1 MAETKRRPRRT
12 TGGIREL
19 PSGRFQA
26 RIVIDGVRYPART
39 ADDKPLTFST
49 RKLADAWIARER
61 TALEAGAW
69 TPPAERMA
77 ARKAAEVRELS
88 FRTYAEKWL
97 ADRHLAARTR
107 DLYRSLLDKHLLPR
121 WGDIALADVTSAL
134 VRDWHGGLDKSKPR
148 AVTQAYSLLKTI
160 LETAVV
166 DDLIPGNPCKVRGAS
181 QYRRAKEPSTATLA
195 EVTAL
200 RETMPAHYRAA
211 IDLGV
216 WASLRI
222 GEVIGL
228 QRADLELSEPDD
240 AEQWGVVQVRRSI
253 GRTRS
258 GREEKLPKSE
268 AGVRS
273 VPLDPEIVPVLC
285 EHLETYSAPGRKGW
299 VFPAGTDPK
308 INVSADVLREAFE
321 TARHKIGRDDLV
333 FHHLRGIGA
342 TWAALAGA
350 TVREFQDRLGHT
362 TPNMALAYQRV
373 AEDRPKQIA
382 RGMRRAALGN

>member
-1 MAETKRRPRRT
+1 MTEPKRRPRRT
-12 TGGIREL
+12 TGAIRAL

-26 RIVIDGVRYPART
+26 RIVVDGARYPART
-39 ADDKPLTFST
+39 ADDKPLTFSN

-61 TALEAGAW
+61 TALETGTW
-69 TPPAERMA
+69 RPPAERLA
-77 ARKAAEVRELS
+77 ARKAAEEGELT
-88 FRTYAEKWL
+88 FRAYAEKWL
-97 ADRHLAARTR
+97 ADRHLAVRTR
-107 DLYRSLLDKHLLPR
+107 DLYRSILDKHLLPH
-121 WGDIALADVTSAL
+121 WGDVTLAAITSAT
-134 VRDWHGGLDKSKPR
+134 VRDWYGGLDRSKPR
-148 AVTQAYSLLKTI
+148 AMANAYSLLKTI
-160 LETAVV
+160 LETAVA
-166 DDLIPGNPCKVRGAS
+166 DDVLSANPCKVKGAS
-181 QYRRAKEPSTATLA
+181 QYRRAKEPGMATLA

-200 RETMPAHYRAA
+200 REQMPAHYRAA

-216 WASLRI
+216 WGSLRI

-228 QRADLELSEPDD
+228 QRADIELSDPDD
-240 AEQWGVVQVRRSI
+240 AEQWGVIHVRRSV

-273 VPLDPEIVPVLC
+273 VPLDPEVVPTLR
-285 EHLETYSAPGRKGW
+285 EHLETYSAPGREGW
-299 VFPAGTDPK
+299 VFPAGTNPK
-308 INVSADVLREAFE
+308 SNVSADVLRESFE

-350 TVREFQDRLGHT
+350 TVRELQDRLGHT

-373 AEDRPKQIA
+373 AQDRPKQIA
-382 RGMRRAALGN
+382 SRMRQAAQGI

>member
-1 MAETKRRPRRT
+1 MAEAKRRPRRT

-26 RIVIDGVRYPART
+26 RIVVDGVRYPART
-39 ADDKPLTFST
+39 ADDKPLTFSS
-49 RKLADAWIARER
+49 RKAADAWIARER
-61 TALEAGAW
+61 AALEAGTW
-69 TPPAERMA
+69 TPPAERLA
-77 ARKAAEVRELS
+77 ARIAAEQGAMT
-88 FRTYAEKWL
+88 FRTFAEKWL
-97 ADRHLAARTR
+97 ADRHVAARTR
-107 DLYRSLLDKHLLPR
+107 DLYRSLLDKHLLPH
-121 WGDIALADVTSAL
+121 WGELPVAEITSAM

-148 AVTQAYSLLKTI
+148 AVANAYSLLKTI
-160 LETAVV
+160 LQTAVT
-166 DDLIPGNPCKVRGAS
+166 DDLIAANPCKVKGAS
-181 QYRRAKEPSTATLA
+181 QYRRAKEPSMATLA

-200 RETMPAHYRAA
+200 REKMPAHYRTA

-228 QRADLELSEPDD
+228 QRADIELSDPDD
-240 AEQWGVVQVRRSI
+240 PEPWGVIHVRRSI
-253 GRTRS
+253 SRTRA
-258 GREEKLPKSE
+258 GREVKLPKSD

-273 VPLDPEIVPVLC
+273 VPLDPEIVPALR
-285 EHLETYSAPGRKGW
+285 EHLESYSAPGRKGW

-308 INVSADVLREAFE
+308 TNVSADVLREAFE

-350 TVREFQDRLGHT
+350 TVRELQDRLGHT

-373 AEDRPKQIA
+373 AQDRPQQIA
-382 RGMRRAALGN
+382 RGMRQAALGK